1 MESSV
6 DRSQKRKKFPVLSDK
21 RVFRTSSWVSDA
33 GPLTFSGGVDPGRC
47 VGERRLPKSAL
58 TIRADTPYMAEKFRR
73 RVRLPEGWRRR
84 IGKGEKTSGWMKMAI
99 EKMRTRF
106 APSPT
111 GFLHIGGAR
120 TALFNW
126 LYTRR
131 HEGTFVLRIE
141 DTDQARST
149 EASTRAILDAMTWLG
164 LNWDEGPYF
173 QAERVDIHRQMVQ
186 KLIDEGKAYF
196 CTCTPE
202 ELDAKRKKAL
212 AEGRKPKYD
221 GTCRERGL
229 TRSADSV
236 VRFRSPEVGTTVMHD
251 LIKGDI
257 SFNNEELDD
266 LIIERADGYPT
277 YNFAVVVDDAQ
288 MGITHVIRGDDHVN
302 NTPKQIQIYE
312 ALGYEVPLFGHVPMI
327 LGSDKARLSKR
338 HGATSVMAY
347 QEMGYLPEALVNY
360 LVRLGWSHG
369 DQEIFSMEEL
379 IGFFALEAV
388 GKSAAVFNPDKLLW
402 LNQHYI
408 MDYPPER
415 LIEVVRPF
423 WEQRGFDTSN
433 AMFVAKVVSDL
444 RARAKTLVEM
454 ADSGAFYFLE
464 EVPYD
469 PEAAAKFLTPEYA
482 GHLEAVAQR
491 LPALEDY
498 TKDGLEQ
505 FLRALAEERGT
516 KLKWIAQTLRVAL
529 TGRTVSPGIDEVMV
543 TLGKERT
550 IRKIQAAV
558 ARIGTAV

>member
-1 MESSV
+1 MT
-6 DRSQKRKKFPVLSDK
+6 QK
-21 RVFRTSSWVSDA
+21 
-33 GPLTFSGGVDPGRC
+33 
-47 VGERRLPKSAL
+47 
-58 TIRADTPYMAEKFRR
+58 I
-73 RVRLPEGWRRR
+73 
-84 IGKGEKTSGWMKMAI
+84 
-99 EKMRTRF
+99 RTRF

-126 LYTRR
+126 LFTRR
-131 HEGTFVLRIE
+131 LEGTFVLRVE
-141 DTDQARST
+141 DTDQVRST
-149 EASTRAILDAMTWLG
+149 EESTQAILDAMTWLG

-173 QAERVDIHRQMVQ
+173 QAERVEIHREMVQ
-186 KLIDEGKAYF
+186 KLIDEGKAYY

-202 ELDAKRKKAL
+202 ELEAKRKKAL

-229 TRSADSV
+229 ARSANSV
-236 VRFRSPEVGTTVMHD
+236 VRFRSPEVGTTVLHD
-251 LIKGDI
+251 LIKGGI

-327 LGSDKARLSKR
+327 LGADKARLSKR

-347 QEMGYLPEALVNY
+347 QEMGFLPEALVNY

-369 DQEIFSMEEL
+369 DQEIFSTEDL
-379 IGFFALEAV
+379 IAKFSLEAV

-408 MDYPPER
+408 KTYPEER
-415 LIEVVRPF
+415 LIEAMLPF
-423 WEQRGFDTSN
+423 WVKRGFDVSDRP
-433 AMFVAKVVSDL
+433 FVAKAVSDL
-444 RARAKTLVEM
+444 KERAKTLVEL
-454 ADSGAFYFLE
+454 ADSGAFYFME
-464 EVPYD
+464 EIPYN
-469 PEAAAKFLTPEYA
+469 PEAAAQFLTPEYK
-482 GHLEAVAQR
+482 GHLEAVADR
-491 LPALEDY
+491 IPSLADY
-498 TKDGLEQ
+498 TKSGLET
-505 FLRALAEERGT
+505 FLRALADERGT
-516 KLKWIAQTLRVAL
+516 KLKWIAQAVRVAL

-550 IRKIQAAV
+550 VRRLRAAI
-558 ARIGTAV
+558 ARIGTAG